1 MDTHTSE
8 RRLHP
13 LMVAAAVSIIIFCG
27 VGIAA
32 ISGLIPQVHGS
43 NKDGSEAVTAM
54 PVEALTDAEKPGT
67 GSAKEASP
75 AAAKPHHHVAEA
87 SSYKAPACAD
97 CGTVVAVNA
106 IAVQGNNS
114 GVGAVG
120 GAVVGGVV
128 GHQFG
133 NGHGKQAMTAL
144 GAIGGALAGN
154 EVEKSQRKSTRYD
167 VVVRMAD
174 GGTRTISAA
183 TPPPFSSGDRV
194 RVTSEGG
201 LVHAN

>member
-13 LMVAAAVSIIIFCG
+13 LMVAAAVSLIIFCG
-27 VGIAA
+27 VGVAA
-32 ISGLIPQVHGS
+32 ISGLIPQVQGS
-43 NKDGSEAVTAM
+43 SKDGSEAVAAM
-54 PVEALTDAEKPGT
+54 PVEALTDAES
-67 GSAKEASP
+67 SAN
-75 AAAKPHHHVAEA
+75 
-87 SSYKAPACAD
+87 KAPACSD

-106 IAVQGNNS
+106 IAVQGKTN

-133 NGHGKQAMTAL
+133 NGSGKQAMTAL
-144 GAIGGALAGN
+144 GAIGGAVAGN

-167 VVVRMAD
+167 VVVRMEE
-174 GGTRTISAA
+174 GGNRTISAT
-183 TPPPFSSGDRV
+183 TPPPFSNGDRV